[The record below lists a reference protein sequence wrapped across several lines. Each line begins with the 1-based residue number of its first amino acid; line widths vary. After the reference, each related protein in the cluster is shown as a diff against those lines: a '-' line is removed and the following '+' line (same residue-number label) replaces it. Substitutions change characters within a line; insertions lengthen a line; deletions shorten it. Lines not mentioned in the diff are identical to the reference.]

1 MQSTGFESRR
11 GGHTHEGALTH
22 MSNYVESPRRVIRI
36 LRNLAEEF
44 RKSGRQ
50 TIDLDEFEAAI
61 DLVEQ
66 NLKPG
71 Q

>member
-1 MQSTGFESRR
+1 MQSAGFESRR
-11 GGHTHEGALTH
+11 GGHTHEGAH

-36 LRNLAEEF
+36 LRNLAAEY
-44 RKSGRQ
+44 RKSGR
-50 TIDLDEFEAAI
+50 TVIDLDEFEAAI
-61 DLVEQ
+61 DLAEQ

>member
-11 GGHTHEGALTH
+11 GGHTHEGALT

-36 LRNLAEEF
+36 LRNLAAEF

-50 TIDLDEFEAAI
+50 TIDIDEFEAAI